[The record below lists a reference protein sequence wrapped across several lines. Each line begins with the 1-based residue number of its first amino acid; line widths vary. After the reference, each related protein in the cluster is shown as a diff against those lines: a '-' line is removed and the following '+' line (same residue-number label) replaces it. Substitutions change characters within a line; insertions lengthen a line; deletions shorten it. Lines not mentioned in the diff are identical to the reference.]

1 MTDTLVRRAVT
12 AERTEL
18 AELLA
23 GLDAEGWDAPTL
35 CAGWRVREV
44 VAHIT
49 MPYRLSSGR
58 FALGMVAAFGNF
70 NRMADRTARM
80 DAATLST
87 SDLLKA
93 LWDNVDHPWRPP
105 GGGLSNALSHD
116 VIHGLDITVALGLD
130 RLVPEDRMRLVLDT
144 IDPRTVKL
152 FGAKLGGIELRADDL
167 DFSYGSGT
175 VLSGRAQDLL
185 LVLCG
190 RKLPAGHL
198 SGEPA
203 ERFTR
208 RG

>member
-1 MTDTLVRRAVT
+1 MTDTQVRRAVT
-12 AERTEL
+12 AERAEL

-23 GLDAEGWDAPTL
+23 GLDAEGWDSPTL

-49 MPYRLSSGR
+49 MPYRLSSAR
-58 FALGMVAAFGNF
+58 LAVGMVAAFGNF
-70 NRMADRTARM
+70 NRLADRTARM

-87 SDLLKA
+87 SDLLKS

-203 ERFTR
+203 ERFTAR
-208 RG
+208 D